1 MGEGLRRRMRQ
12 RKSIGALSD
21 VLGTRQAPLRPL
33 AAMQGEQDQWPL
45 LPVLALLGLAWLALS
60 WPWLSGSVTIPWDAK
75 AHFLPQVQFLA
86 QSLARGESPFWAPY
100 VFSGHPQVADP
111 QSMIFSPPYL
121 ALALLNGNPGL
132 RAADATE
139 LVIILIGCA
148 SIVLWFRDRD
158 WHWAG
163 GLIAA
168 LGLGFGAAMA
178 WRIQHI
184 GQVLSLVY
192 LALTL
197 LLLSRAIDRRSLVY
211 GFAAGISGGL
221 MLLGRDQVALLGAY
235 LLVGYVATAI
245 ASERPDSASSADA
258 VIKWG
263 TDFSSRLLH
272 SLPPLAAGI
281 IGGVLVVAI
290 PLLLTAFVAV
300 ESNRPAID
308 LLGAGRGS
316 LHPALLLTL
325 VAPDIFGAA
334 GRMEDYW
341 GPPSF
346 AWRDTGLYIAQNVG
360 ILYIGALPAL
370 LVVIGAVSGRLW
382 HREIRFFTLAT
393 IVVMIYALGWYT
405 PLFKPLHAL
414 VPGVD
419 LFRRPAD
426 AVFHI
431 GMLLSI
437 LAGYVAHR
445 LLSEPLAT
453 IGRVEIAVSVL
464 LVLVA
469 VTLGVAFGLEL
480 DRLPRTYV
488 PLAVAMLSFA
498 AAAVALGA
506 AIWNKPVRPVFA
518 GLLLVGVTVVD
529 LAWSNGPTTS
539 SAMPVSYYDVLDPA
553 TKNETIAILKR
564 KVAESASD
572 TRRDR
577 VELLGLG
584 FHWPNA
590 SLTHQLENTLGY
602 NPLRLGTYSRATG
615 AEDHVGLP
623 DQRKLSPLMP
633 SFRSPLANLLG
644 LRYIASGAPI
654 ETIDKSLKPG
664 DLDLIARTADG
675 YIYENPRALP
685 RVLFTTRAQAANFEA
700 LLRRGGW
707 PAVDPETTVLLTAAP
722 PEPVIARRPGAVRI
736 AAYHNTEIVLDADS
750 PDGGYVVLNDVWHEW
765 WAVEINGK
773 PAEMLRAN
781 VIFRAVAVPPGKHTV
796 RFVFRPFH
804 GLRDSIKSRL

>member
-1 MGEGLRRRMRQ
+1 MGERMR
-12 RKSIGALSD
+12 RSKRHGTSIGALSD
-21 VLGTRQAPLRPL
+21 VLESRRERHHTPLSEMHGEPDAWPL
-33 AAMQGEQDQWPL
+33 A
-45 LPVLALLGLAWLALS
+45 PVLALLGLCWLALS
-60 WPWLSGSVTIPWDAK
+60 WPWLSGGVTIPWDAK
-75 AHFLPQVQFLA
+75 AHFLPQIQFLA

-111 QSMIFSPPYL
+111 QSMIFSPPFL
-121 ALALLNGNPGL
+121 AMAFLNGNPGL

-148 SIVLWFRDRD
+148 AIVMWFRDRG

-163 GLIAA
+163 ALIAA
-168 LGLGFGAAMA
+168 LGFGFGAAMA
-178 WRIQHI
+178 WRIQHV

-197 LLLSRAIDRRSLVY
+197 WLLSRALDRRSLGY
-211 GFAAGISGGL
+211 GFAAGVTGGL

-235 LLVGYVATAI
+235 LLLAYAVA
-245 ASERPDSASSADA
+245 
-258 VIKWG
+258 
-263 TDFSSRLLH
+263 RLISPSPLAGEGGAGGFGARLIQA
-272 SLPPLAAGI
+272 LPPLSAGV
-281 IGGVLVVAI
+281 IGGILVVAV
-290 PLLLTAFVAV
+290 PLLLTAFVAA

-308 LLGAGRGS
+308 LEGAGRGS

-325 VAPDIFGAA
+325 VAPDVFGAA

-346 AWRDTGLYIAQNVG
+346 AWRDTGLFIAQNVG
-360 ILYIGALPAL
+360 ILYVGALPAL
-370 LVVIGAVSGRLW
+370 LVLIGAVSGRLW

-393 IVVMIYALGWYT
+393 FVVTIYALGWYT
-405 PLFKPLHAL
+405 PLFKPMHAFI
-414 VPGVD
+414 PGVD

-431 GMLLSI
+431 GMLLAI

-453 IGRVEIAVSVL
+453 IGRREIVVSVT
-464 LVLVA
+464 VVA
-469 VTLGVAFGLEL
+469 AALGACVSFGVEL
-480 DRLPRTYV
+480 DRLPRTYA
-488 PLAVAMLSFA
+488 PLAVAVVSFA
-498 AAAVALGA
+498 AAAAALAA
-506 AIWNKPVRPVFA
+506 AIWNKPIRPLAA
-518 GLLLVGVTVVD
+518 GLVLVGVTALD
-529 LAWSNGPTTS
+529 LAWGNGPTTS
-539 SAMPVSYYDVLDPA
+539 SAMPTSYYEVLDPA
-553 TKNETIAILKR
+553 TRNETIAILKR
-564 KVAESASD
+564 KVADSASD

-590 SLTHQLENTLGY
+590 SLTHRLENTLGY
-602 NPLRLGTYSRATG
+602 NPLRLGLYSRATG

-633 SFRSPLANLLG
+633 SFRSPLAELLG

-664 DLDLIARTADG
+664 DLELIARTAEG

-685 RVLFTTRAQAANFEA
+685 RVLFATLAKTADFESMLRA
-700 LLRRGGW
+700 GGW
-707 PAVDPETTVLLTAAP
+707 PTGDPATTVLLANAP
-722 PEPVIARRPGAVRI
+722 PEPATPRRPGSVRI
-736 AAYHNTEIVLDADS
+736 AAYHNTEVVLEADS
-750 PDGGYVVLNDVWHEW
+750 PDGGHVVLNDVWHEW
-765 WAVEINGK
+765 WTAEVDGK
-773 PAEMLRAN
+773 PAELLRAN
-781 VIFRAVAVPPGKHTV
+781 VIFRAVAVPPGKHSV
-796 RFVFRPFH
+796 RFVFRPFQ
-804 GLRDSIKSRL
+804 GLRDSLGSRL

>member
-1 MGEGLRRRMRQ
+1 MGEGMRQ
-12 RKSIGALSD
+12 IKRRGKSIGGLSD
-21 VLGTRQAPLRPL
+21 VLGARQDRNRPL
-33 AAMQGEQDQWPL
+33 PEMHGEQDAWPL
-45 LPVLALLGLAWLALS
+45 LPVLALLGLAWFALS
-60 WPWLSGSVTIPWDAK
+60 WPWLSGRVTIPWDAK
-75 AHFLPQVQFLA
+75 AHFLPQIQFLA

-139 LVIILIGCA
+139 LAIILLGCA
-148 SIVLWFRDRD
+148 AIVMWFRDRG

-168 LGLGFGAAMA
+168 LGFGFGAAMA

-197 LLLSRAIDRRSLVY
+197 LMLSRALERRSLGY
-211 GFAAGISGGL
+211 GFAAGVTGGL

-235 LLVGYVATAI
+235 LLVAYVATVPDRRSDT
-245 ASERPDSASSADA
+245 ASISTRLMHALPSLSAG
-258 VIKWG
+258 V
-263 TDFSSRLLH
+263 
-272 SLPPLAAGI
+272 
-281 IGGVLVVAI
+281 IGGILVVAI
-290 PLLLTAFVAV
+290 PLLLTAFVAA
-300 ESNRPAID
+300 ESNRPVID
-308 LLGAGRGS
+308 LEGAGRGS

-325 VAPDIFGAA
+325 IAPDIFGAA

-382 HREIRFFTLAT
+382 HREIRFFTIAS
-393 IVVMIYALGWYT
+393 IVVTIYALGWYT
-405 PLFKPLHAL
+405 PLFKPLHAF

-426 AVFHI
+426 AVFHM
-431 GMLLSI
+431 GMLFAI

-445 LLSEPLAT
+445 LLSEPLAV
-453 IGRVEIAVSVL
+453 IAKREIT
-464 LVLVA
+464 VA
-469 VTLGVAFGLEL
+469 VAVVTAALGASVYFGVQL
-480 DRLPRTYV
+480 DRLPRTHV
-488 PLAVAMLSFA
+488 PLAVAVISFA
-498 AAAVALGA
+498 VAAFAIGA
-506 AIWNKPVRPVFA
+506 AIWNKPIRPIAA
-518 GLLLVGVTVVD
+518 GVLLVGVTVLD

-539 SAMPVSYYDVLDPA
+539 SAMPASYYEVLDPA
-553 TKNETIAILKR
+553 TRNETIEILKR

-590 SLTHQLENTLGY
+590 SLTHRLENTLGY
-602 NPLRLGTYSRATG
+602 NPLRLGLYSRATG

-623 DQRKLSPLMP
+623 DQRKLSPLFP
-633 SFRSPLANLLG
+633 SFRSPLADLLG

-654 ETIDKSLKPG
+654 ETVDKSLKPG
-664 DLDLIARTADG
+664 DLELIARTAEG

-685 RVLFTTRAQAANFEA
+685 RVLFATTAQTADFEGM
-700 LLRRGGW
+700 LRDGGW
-707 PAVDPETTVLLTAAP
+707 PAADPATTVLLANAP
-722 PEPVIARRPGAVRI
+722 PEPVTARRSGRVRI
-736 AAYHNTEIVLDADS
+736 SAYHNAEVVLEADS

-765 WAVEINGK
+765 WTVEVDGR
-773 PAEMLRAN
+773 PADLLRAN
-781 VIFRAVAVPPGKHTV
+781 VIFRAVAVPPGKHAV
-796 RFVFRPFH
+796 RFVFRPFQ
-804 GLRDSIKSRL
+804 GLRDSLGSRL